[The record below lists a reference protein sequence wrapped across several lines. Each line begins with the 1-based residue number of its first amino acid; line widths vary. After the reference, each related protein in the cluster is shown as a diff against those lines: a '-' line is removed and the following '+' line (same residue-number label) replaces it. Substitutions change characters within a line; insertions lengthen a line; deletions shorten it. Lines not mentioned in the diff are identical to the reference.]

1 MSRTAKTERKQ
12 FDGDVL
18 FCSRLPSLKQII
30 LQSHPS
36 AERII
41 IISDKKLKTH
51 PSLRLWKKPLARF
64 YFIPS
69 GEKEKTVEK
78 LPFHLKKILTLAE
91 GAGRDSLLLA
101 SLGGGS
107 IGDLTGFLAAV
118 YQRGVP
124 LAHFPTTWL
133 AALDSAHGG
142 KTALNFKKIK
152 NAVGT
157 YWFPKKVFIVRDLLK
172 RLPEKEKQSAFGELL
187 KTALIKGGAFY
198 NELKQ
203 NPPNGIRDWEKFLK
217 RGIAVKRDIVK
228 KDPYEIQ
235 GLRRILNLGH
245 TLGHVLES
253 ARDLPHGRAV
263 LEGILF
269 SAKWSFKKQLL
280 SEKHFLEIEILVS
293 AHSPNRKQKKI
304 SSAQFKKFLRQ
315 DKKRKNRRE
324 MDFVFIRR
332 PGKAVILSVS
342 ETDILKEAKRQ
353 GWIGA

>member
-1 MSRTAKTERKQ
+1 MSRSAKTERKR
-12 FDGDVL
+12 FDGEVS
-18 FCSRLPSLKQII
+18 FCARLPSLKQVI

-36 AERII
+36 AEKVIV
-41 IISDKKLKTH
+41 ISDKKLKTH
-51 PSLRLWKKPLARF
+51 PSLQLWKKPLARF
-64 YFIPS
+64 YFVPS

-78 LPFHLKKILTLAE
+78 LPFHLKKIFTLAE
-91 GAGRDSLLLA
+91 GAGKDSLLLA

-107 IGDLTGFLAAV
+107 VGDLTGFLAAV

-133 AALDSAHGG
+133 SALDSAHGG

-172 RLPEKEKQSAFGELL
+172 RLPEKEKKSAFGELF

-203 NPPNGIRDWEKFLK
+203 NPPAGVRDWEKFLK
-217 RGIAVKRDIVK
+217 HGIAVKRDIVK
-228 KDPYEIQ
+228 KDPYETR

-253 ARDLPHGRAV
+253 ARGLPHGQAV

-269 SAKWSFKKQLL
+269 SAKWSFKKQIL
-280 SEKHFLEIEILVS
+280 SEKRFLEIEGLIS
-293 AHSPNRKQKKI
+293 SHSSNGKRKKI
-304 SSAQFKKFLRQ
+304 PLAQFKKFLRQ
-315 DKKRKNRRE
+315 DKKKKNRRE
-324 MDFVFIRR
+324 MDFIFIRR
-332 PGKAVILSVS
+332 PGKAVILPVS
-342 ETDILKEAKRQ
+342 ETEILREAKRQ
-353 GWIGA
+353 EWIGD